1 MSFDFQL
8 GWACRHLTIEEVV
21 PLGDDRMSLQTRQP
35 ISSANQVR
43 ITANN
48 NVNIP
53 RGGRF
58 SAATLTSSV
67 SGPFNINKCA
77 NTITI
82 SNRTQ
87 TAQDVALPV
96 GARVPTSRLV
106 EVLTAAFG
114 SAGLRV
120 QAENRNGALVLTD
133 QLELGPSSR
142 IVVSG
147 DAAQSLGFTFQTRAR
162 GRKVYPGWKMA
173 ERASVTNLVNI
184 NDFKVI
190 TTRYPQFDEPLK
202 GNPVIKVSYVTYI
215 QRCLR
220 CRASGIENDI
230 RLATSGEPITIRNE
244 NLLNQGVLKMVIT
257 RKGSNP
263 FHPEIGSTIIDKIG
277 TKAVGATATSI
288 NEDVTRAVNLYQ
300 RLQTAQGKVQEIT
313 LRERLYSI
321 LSVTTNPAVDDPTVF
336 QTNILAQNASGQP
349 VFISTVFAAPGAAA
363 LVGTNGLS
371 LGLAPLGI
379 PGF

>member
-21 PLGDDRMSLQTRQP
+21 PLGDDRRSLQTRQP

-48 NVNIP
+48 NVNVP
-53 RGGRF
+53 REGRF
-58 SAATLTSSV
+58 APASLSSSI
-67 SGPFNINKCA
+67 SGPYSIDKCA
-77 NTITI
+77 RSITI

-87 TAQDVALPV
+87 TLENFQLPI
-96 GARVPTSRLV
+96 
-106 EVLTAAFG
+106 
-114 SAGLRV
+114 GLRV
-120 QAENRNGALVLTD
+120 DTSQLVRVLERGLRDAGVQISVRSRDGVLQFTD

-142 IVVSG
+142 IQVSG
-147 DAAQSLGFTFQTRAR
+147 DAAKSLGLTFQTRAR
-162 GRKVYPGWKMA
+162 GRQVYPAWDMA
-173 ERASVTNLVNI
+173 ERATVTNLVNI
-184 NDFKVI
+184 NQFKTV
-190 TTRYPQFDEPLK
+190 TVRYPQFKSPVK
-202 GNPVIKVSYVTYI
+202 GNPVFKVTYATYI

-230 RLATSGEPITIRNE
+230 RLATSGEPIVVRNE
-244 NLLNQGVLKMVIT
+244 DLLNQAVLKMVIT

-263 FHPEIGSTIIDKIG
+263 FHPVLGTTLLDRIGM
-277 TKAVGATATSI
+277 KAVGAVQMSV
-288 NEDVTRAVNLYQ
+288 NEDVTRAVTLFQ
-300 RLQTAQGKVQEIT
+300 RLQTAQAKVQQVT
-313 LRERLYSI
+313 LKERLYNI
-321 LSVTTNPAVDDPTVF
+321 LSVKTVPAENDPTVF
-336 QTNILAQNASGQP
+336 QTNIIAQNASGEP

>member
-1 MSFDFQL
+1 
-8 GWACRHLTIEEVV
+8 
-21 PLGDDRMSLQTRQP
+21 
-35 ISSANQVR
+35 
-43 ITANN
+43 
-48 NVNIP
+48 
-53 RGGRF
+53 
-58 SAATLTSSV
+58 
-67 SGPFNINKCA
+67 
-77 NTITI
+77 
-82 SNRTQ
+82 
-87 TAQDVALPV
+87 
-96 GARVPTSRLV
+96 
-106 EVLTAAFG
+106 
-114 SAGLRV
+114 
-120 QAENRNGALVLTD
+120 
-133 QLELGPSSR
+133 
-142 IVVSG
+142 
-147 DAAQSLGFTFQTRAR
+147 
-162 GRKVYPGWKMA
+162 MA

-321 LSVTTNPAVDDPTVF
+321 LSVTTNPAVD
-336 QTNILAQNASGQP
+336 
-349 VFISTVFAAPGAAA
+349 AAPGAAA